1 MSDINKSYKKSNF
14 GGAFF
19 FLSQRKKEALG
30 VIYAFCR
37 LADDTVDEN
46 YPDAQ
51 ARLDAL
57 YAEID
62 LVFSGNPQT
71 VLGKDLQA
79 AVREF
84 NIPKQYFTDLLDG
97 MKQDLQPKVRCQN
110 AAEQQLYMYRVAG
123 TVGLM
128 CLYIFGYK
136 NKQSEEYARTLGNAV
151 QLTNILRDAAA
162 DAKINRIYIA
172 LDEMQKYGV
181 KEEDFLSLN
190 QNPQLQALLCAQA
203 KQAQQYYNQARAIL
217 PKEDFKTMLAARAM
231 GNIYE
236 GILNKFIFK
245 GCSLSGK
252 KIKLSK
258 LEKLLILFKTWREKP

>member
-1 MSDINKSYKKSNF
+1 MLNNNKSYKKSNF

-19 FLSQRKKEALG
+19 FLSNRRKEALG

-37 LADDTVDEN
+37 LADDSVYEN

-51 ARLDAL
+51 ERLNAL

-62 LVFSGNPQT
+62 LVFQDKAQT
-71 VLGKDLQA
+71 DLGKDLQS

-97 MKQDLQPKVRCQN
+97 MKQDLQSKVRCQN

-128 CLYIFGYK
+128 CLCVFGYK
-136 NKQSEEYARTLGNAV
+136 NKQSEDYARTLGNAV

-181 KEEDFLSLN
+181 KEEDFLSLD
-190 QNPQLQALLCAQA
+190 QTPQMQALLYAQA
-203 KQAQQYYNQARAIL
+203 KQAQEYYNAARRLL
-217 PKEDFKTMLAARAM
+217 PKEDFKKIGRAHV
-231 GNIYE
+231 
-236 GILNKFIFK
+236 
-245 GCSLSGK
+245 
-252 KIKLSK
+252 
-258 LEKLLILFKTWREKP
+258 

>member
-1 MSDINKSYKKSNF
+1 MLNNNKSYKKSNF

-19 FLSQRKKEALG
+19 FLSKRRKEALG

-51 ARLDAL
+51 ERLNAL
-57 YAEID
+57 YSEVD
-62 LVFSGNPQT
+62 LLFKEKAQT
-71 VLGKDLQA
+71 DLGKDLQSV
-79 AVREF
+79 VREF
-84 NIPKQYFTDLLDG
+84 NISKQYFTDLLDG
-97 MKQDLQPKVRCQN
+97 MKQDLQSKVRCQN

-128 CLYIFGYK
+128 CLCVFGYK
-136 NKQSEEYARTLGNAV
+136 NKHSEDYARTLGNAV
-151 QLTNILRDAAA
+151 QLTNILRDAVA
-162 DAKINRIYIA
+162 DAKINRVYIA

-190 QNPQLQALLCAQA
+190 QTPQMKTLLAEQAAQA
-203 KQAQQYYNQARAIL
+203 QKYYDEARKML
-217 PKEDFKTMLAARAM
+217 PKEDFKTLLAARAM

-236 GILNKFIFK
+236 GILRKFIFK

-258 LEKLLILFKTWREKP
+258 LEKLIILFNTWREKP

>member
-1 MSDINKSYKKSNF
+1 MSNNKSYKKSNF

-19 FLSQRKKEALG
+19 FLPKRRKEALG

-46 YPDAQ
+46 YPDARE
-51 ARLDAL
+51 RLAAL
-57 YAEID
+57 YTEID
-62 LVFSGNPQT
+62 LVFKGSPQT
-71 VLGKDLQA
+71 LLGKDLQK
-79 AVREF
+79 AVQEF
-84 NIPKQYFTDLLDG
+84 NIPKKYFTDLLDG
-97 MKQDLQPKVRCQN
+97 MAQDLEPKVRCQN
-110 AAEQQLYMYRVAG
+110 AAEQRLYMYRVAG

-128 CLYIFGYK
+128 CLCVFGYK
-136 NKQSEEYARTLGNAV
+136 NKRSEDYARTLGNAV

-162 DAKINRIYIA
+162 DAAINRIYIP

-190 QNPQLQALLCAQA
+190 QNPRLKALLAAQA
-203 KQAQQYYNQARAIL
+203 AEAREYYKQARALL
-217 PKEDFKTMLAARAM
+217 PKEDFKTLLAARAM

-236 GILNKFIFK
+236 GILEKFIFK

-252 KIKLSK
+252 KIKLNK
-258 LEKLLILFKTWREKP
+258 LEKLLILFRTWREKQ